1 MASGVGGKGKR
12 NRMDLLIG
20 VSLVLGVMILVHE
33 WGHFIAARIFG
44 VRVDVFS
51 IGFGPRLFGWKS
63 GNTDYRVSIIPLGG
77 YVRMAGQDPTEIDSP
92 NRNWVGSSSG
102 AKAETPGKVM
112 DVVQTAAEA
121 ALRQPPTDIGEHAT
135 GAPDELM
142 SKPRWQRAVISAA
155 GPAVNLVFPIL
166 LLTVYFVAIGVPYP
180 VFEDKPVVVTAVP
193 ANSAAA
199 AAGLKAGEKVLAV
212 NGEPT
217 ANWTEAEKIVTK
229 VEPNTKLSV
238 EVEDG
243 GVRRTVEIPVQQK
256 DIEQP
261 ELALGFAPIRAVLED
276 VAPGMPAARAGLK
289 ESDVIRAVD
298 GQEIQWWGQFTERVR
313 GSGGKPLALDVERKG
328 QPVHLVVTPQTGSS
342 DRGES
347 VYQIGVQVHEDSAYR
362 RVAFLEGVRFAG
374 LKTYETIEDT
384 LGVVGKLF
392 SGRVSVRQLQS
403 VVGISRAAGQAVHK
417 GAQAVISLMVL
428 ISVNLGILNLLP
440 IPILDGGNILLL
452 GIEGGLRRDLS
463 MAFKERFVQ
472 VGLVFLLVLFAIVM
486 YNDLARLLGG
496 HS

>member
-1 MASGVGGKGKR
+1 
-12 NRMDLLIG
+12 MDLLIG
-20 VSLVLGVMILVHE
+20 VTLVLGVMILVHE
-33 WGHFIAARIFG
+33 WGHFIAARLFG

-63 GNTDYRVSIIPLGG
+63 GPTDYRVSIIPLGG

-92 NRNWVGSSSG
+92 NRSWVASSAG
-102 AKAETPGKVM
+102 AKAEAPGKPA
-112 DVVQTAAEA
+112 DVVQTAAGV
-121 ALRQPPTDIGEHAT
+121 ALLQPSGDRGPLASGT

-155 GPAVNLVFPIL
+155 GPAVNLLFPIL

-180 VFEDKPVVVTAVP
+180 VFEDKPVMVTAVP
-193 ANSAAA
+193 ANSPAAA
-199 AAGLKAGEKVLAV
+199 TGLRPGDKIVAI
-212 NGEPT
+212 NGEPV
-217 ANWTEAEKIVTK
+217 ANWTQAEKIVTK
-229 VEPNTKLSV
+229 AEPNSKLTM
-238 EVEDG
+238 EVENNG
-243 GVRRTVEIPVQQK
+243 EKRTVELPVEQK
-256 DIEQP
+256 EIEQP
-261 ELALGFAPIRAVLED
+261 ELALGFAPIKPTLED

-298 GQEIQWWGQFTERVR
+298 GQPIQWWGQFTERVR
-313 GSGGKPLALDVERKG
+313 ASAGKPLSLDVERKG
-328 QPVHLVVTPQTGSS
+328 QPLHMVVTPQPGNN
-342 DRGES
+342 DRGET

-362 RVAFLEGVRFAG
+362 RVAFTEGVRIAG
-374 LKTYETIEDT
+374 LKTFETIDDT
-384 LGVVGKLF
+384 LGVVGRLF

-452 GIEGGLRRDLS
+452 AIEGGLRRDLS

-486 YNDLARLLGG
+486 YNDLARLLGS